1 MRASVN
7 VVEKA
12 MPNVIFMKVTSDIYE
27 LPVLIADSAKELA
40 KMDGNKSVNI
50 RTAIR
55 NAEKKGYKSRYV
67 KVTLDDEEE

>member
-1 MRASVN
+1 MD
-7 VVEKA
+7 VVQKE
-12 MPNVIFMKVTSDIYE
+12 MPNVIYMKVTRDIYE

-50 RTAIR
+50 RTSIR